1 MNWLHP
7 SGRGLDLDS
16 AFLLWHNRRTE
27 RLGPLKEGTPLT
39 QRMSYSL
46 DDTIAAVATPIGSGG
61 IGIVRLSGPEAH
73 AILERV
79 FRPARPLLPLQ
90 LTYGHIVDPQGAQVV
105 DEVLAAYMP
114 APRTYTR
121 QDVVEIDCHGGPVP
135 LRRVLDLCLAHGARP
150 AGPGEFTLRAFL
162 NGRIDLAQA
171 EAVADVVAAK
181 TEAGLRIAVAQLDGQ
196 LSDRLQ
202 SIRAQSL
209 DALAWIEASIDFEQD
224 EVPAH
229 EIDAD
234 LAAAHDALVE
244 LLCGAERGVVYREGI
259 RTAIVG
265 QPNVGKS
272 SLLNALLRAD
282 RAIVTPLPGTTR
294 DTLEETLNLH
304 GIPLVLVDTAGIRAD
319 TRDMAE
325 DMGVAR
331 SRAALGQADLALLV
345 VDANRP
351 IDEGDRAIA
360 ATIVG
365 RPAIIVLNKTDLP
378 VYADVDDL
386 MPGARIVEVSALTG
400 AGMVELEGTI
410 EKLVLDGRVTTAE
423 PALVGSSR
431 HRDLLRRAQAGV
443 EAAIDARTNGLPL
456 DFVSIGL
463 REAVQ
468 ALGEITGES
477 VSETLLETIFSRF
490 CIGK

>member
-1 MNWLHP
+1 V
-7 SGRGLDLDS
+7 
-16 AFLLWHNRRTE
+16 TE
-27 RLGPLKEGTPLT
+27 RA
-39 QRMSYSL
+39 RYSV
-46 DDTIAAVATPIGSGG
+46 DDTIAAIATPVGSGG
-61 IGIVRLSGPEAH
+61 IGIVRLSGPQARS
-73 AILERV
+73 ILALI
-79 FRPARPLLPLQ
+79 FRPARPLVPLQ
-90 LTYGHIVDPQGAQVV
+90 LTYGHILDPQRGQTV
-105 DEVLAAYMP
+105 DEVLVAYMP

-135 LRRVLDLCLAHGARP
+135 LRRVLELCLAYGARL

-181 TEAGLRIAVAQLDGQ
+181 TEAGLRMAVAQLDGR
-196 LSDRLQ
+196 LSSEIQ
-202 SIRAQSL
+202 GIRARL
-209 DALAWIEASIDFEQD
+209 LHALAWVEASIDFEPD
-224 EVPAH
+224 EVPAY
-229 EIDAD
+229 EIDPDLHAAAQALAD
-234 LAAAHDALVE
+234 LLS
-244 LLCGAERGVVYREGI
+244 GAERGVVYREGI

-272 SLLNALLRAD
+272 SLLNALLRAE
-282 RAIVTPLPGTTR
+282 RAIVTPIPGTTR

-325 DMGVAR
+325 DMGVER
-331 SRAALGQADLALLV
+331 SRAALAQADLALLV

-351 IDEGDRAIA
+351 IDGGDREIA
-360 ATIVG
+360 ALIG
-365 RPAIIVLNKTDLP
+365 AKSAITVLNKTDLP
-378 VYADVDDL
+378 VRADVGDL
-386 MPGARIVEVSALTG
+386 LPGAPVVEISALTG
-400 AGMVELEGTI
+400 AGVGALERAI
-410 EKLVLDGRVTTAE
+410 EEVVFGGRVVAGE
-423 PALVGSSR
+423 PALVSSAR
-431 HRDLLRRAQAGV
+431 HRDVLRRAQEGV
-443 EAAIDARTNGLPL
+443 QAAIDARAEGLPV

-463 REAVQ
+463 RGAVH

>member
-1 MNWLHP
+1 MIRHL
-7 SGRGLDLDS
+7 
-16 AFLLWHNRRTE
+16 
-27 RLGPLKEGTPLT
+27 
-39 QRMSYSL
+39 SYSL
-46 DDTIAAVATPIGSGG
+46 DDTIAAIATPVGSGG
-61 IGIVRLSGPEAH
+61 IGIVRLSGPEARS
-73 AILERV
+73 ILERV
-79 FRPARPLLPLQ
+79 FRPTRPLLPLQ
-90 LTYGHIVDPQGAQVV
+90 LTYGHIVDPQGTQVV

-181 TEAGLRIAVAQLDGQ
+181 TEAGLRMAVTQLDGK

-202 SIRAQSL
+202 AIRTRLL

-224 EVPAH
+224 EVPAY

-234 LAAAHDALVE
+234 LEAAQEALVQ

-351 IDEGDRAIA
+351 VDEGDREIA
-360 ATIVG
+360 TTIVDK
-365 RPAIIVLNKTDLP
+365 PAIVVLNKTDLP
-378 VYADVDDL
+378 VCADVDGL
-386 MPGARIVEVSALTG
+386 LPGAPTVDVSALTG
-400 AGMVELEGTI
+400 VGMADLEGAI
-410 EKLVLDGRVTTAE
+410 EELVFGGRVVAAE
-423 PALVGSSR
+423 VALVGSSR

-443 EAAIDARTNGLPL
+443 EAAIEARTNGLPL
-456 DFVSIGL
+456 DLSSIGL